1 VIKEIRGPAHQVRSR
16 RCLHW
21 VIQLDGG
28 TLALPRESARQH
40 RELCLRIRS
49 AEIAVDARVDAEGD
63 GSKGVVN
70 VETDGVV
77 DENEVVDVMVL
88 KDNAVVDD
96 VPDEPDLVDEVD
108 EVLVDV
114 FPGSG
119 GSSAVAGFHTEGP
132 GTAKVRPL
140 STYTL

>member
-1 VIKEIRGPAHQVRSR
+1 
-16 RCLHW
+16 
-21 VIQLDGG
+21 
-28 TLALPRESARQH
+28 
-40 RELCLRIRS
+40 LRIRS

-132 GTAKVRPL
+132 GTVKVRPL